1 VYNAIEIESQLHLSI
16 KWPVIRP
23 KGGKMPMPL
32 SMAERGRELVLQ
44 EIRGGIGIRR
54 RLTDMGLHPG
64 SHLKVISNSGRGPF
78 VISVGDT
85 KLMIGRGM
93 AHKIMVELP

>member
-1 VYNAIEIESQLHLSI
+1 
-16 KWPVIRP
+16 
-23 KGGKMPMPL
+23 MPMPL
-32 SMAERGRELVLQ
+32 TMAERGREFVLC
-44 EIRGGIGIRR
+44 EIRGGMGIRR

-64 SHLKVISNSGRGPF
+64 SHLKVISNSGHGPF

-93 AHKIMVELP
+93 ARKIMVDITD